1 MLLMIISKFLENYL
15 ILRKQLLGKILS
27 AVITKF
33 SGLHHTVTGSRG
45 VELSSKTRT
54 LLIVIYLI
62 VEKSMCALKM
72 HIYSSK

>member
-1 MLLMIISKFLENYL
+1 MIISKFLANYL

-33 SGLHHTVTGSRG
+33 SGLHTVTGSRG

-62 VEKSMCALKM
+62 VEKSMYALKM